1 MTWKGWP
8 IRKRNAT
15 TVKAAFQ
22 LQWTEKNPP
31 MDRKEALNFPVP
43 MVS

>member
-1 MTWKGWP
+1 MANKKEKCNYCKSRFPTP
-8 IRKRNAT
+8 MDR
-15 TVKAAFQ
+15 
-22 LQWTEKNPP
+22 KNPP